1 MSVFQLISLL
11 FCFRYSGHNSVL
23 YIESC
28 LEYLKHASFYSYHVG
43 VRGEIVSYFS
53 ILQYTMLGM
62 GGGGVSLLSFH
73 SAYQCCMPPMADQ
86 LSSCCTVID
95 I

>member
-62 GGGGVSLLSFH
+62 GGGGFPYCLFILHTNV
-73 SAYQCCMPPMADQ
+73 ACRPWQI
-86 LSSCCTVID
+86 SCQAVAQ
-95 I
+95 